1 MMQISDVDHDAS
13 TASTANRHDS
23 TPVKSPNTSTTK
35 NNMAKTHRT
44 KLFRLKFEYN
54 VSGSNVQIA
63 QLHGK
68 VIQALVAWFSDEL
81 KVYDKDGHKEITMAS
96 FPRTKE
102 LWDAAF
108 DMTKVN
114 NTRNENAIIM
124 VGHHIATSTG
134 FSDMKQGIHDTLR
147 SVNGFIK
154 INDWGSH
161 LDSRSAGFLVNLHPV
176 HHNREMIKS
185 DIVKFLNDSMCDG
198 ADTDPLPEFKVVPS
212 SANDSQSNKRFLAI
226 TCKHGDDALSLRKKL
241 VAAYSTLPT
250 AIDSSLGIFIP
261 ANAKYSDKEVF
272 WKLIRH

>member
-1 MMQISDVDHDAS
+1 MQISDVDHDAS

-23 TPVKSPNTSTTK
+23 TPVKSPNTSNTK
-35 NNMAKTHRT
+35 KNLAKTHRT
-44 KLFRLKFEYN
+44 KLFPLKFEYN
-54 VSGSNVQIA
+54 VSSSNVQIA
-63 QLHGK
+63 QLYGQ
-68 VIQALVAWFSDEL
+68 VIQALVARFGDEL
-81 KVYDKDGHKEITMAS
+81 KVYDKDGDKEITMAS

-108 DMTKVN
+108 HMTKVT

-147 SVNGFIK
+147 AVNGFIK
-154 INDWGSH
+154 INDCGSH
-161 LDSRSAGFLVNLHPV
+161 LDSRSAGFLANLHPV

-185 DIVKFLNDSMCDG
+185 DIVKFLNDSMCDD

-212 SANDSQSNKRFLAI
+212 SANDSQSNKRLSSRLLAM
-226 TCKHGDDALSLRKKL
+226 TCKNGDEALSLRKKL

-250 AIDSSLGIFIP
+250 AIDFLFQPTQSTVIKKSSG
-261 ANAKYSDKEVF
+261 S
-272 WKLIRH
+272 